1 MKINMP
7 ITNNEVE
14 LKKGDI
20 LVSRTDLMGRIV
32 YVNDAF
38 VALSGFSRE
47 ELMGQE
53 HSIVRHPDMPEA
65 AYEAMWATLKKLRP
79 WQGLMKNRCKNGDY
93 YWVSANAMPLFKNG
107 KVYEYL
113 SVRHPLKR
121 NSDAELLRETEQLYK
136 DVAAGKASLKPVGLA
151 AFFKSINEIAIT
163 KKNTIAVAAFLT
175 PIVFLIYRLF
185 LTQEYGLLAGAAL
198 FALFAS
204 AVSVNMT
211 RTICTSL
218 ETAVNL
224 CYRLSNGGFGNRLDL
239 SRDDQL
245 GDLLR
250 SLYCMEVKLG
260 VDLSEVREEAAI
272 SKRIAQALDN
282 VQSGVM
288 MANNNLEIIY
298 LNKSVQKIFQDA
310 ESDIRKQLPNFSAD
324 KLLGSNIDI
333 YHKNAA
339 HQRGLLG
346 KIQQSYESELVIAGR
361 HMNVIAS
368 PVSDNNGDRIGYVA
382 EWQDRTHEVLV
393 EQEID
398 RLVQGV
404 KAGDLSGRIKLTD
417 KHGFTK
423 SLSTGINEL
432 TDVIENVFSDVNR
445 VMEAMAEGDLV
456 SDITGDYQG
465 VYAECKN
472 NINSTL
478 AKLSDFI
485 IQIRDAADFIDSSS
499 QEMASGNNNLSH
511 RAEQQ
516 AASLE
521 QTAASMEEL
530 ASTVKENAQ
539 NTIQATEVVNSA
551 SQLAQKGGGVVRSA
565 IAAMQEINES
575 SNKIA
580 EIIGVIDEIAFQT
593 NLLALNAS
601 VEAARA
607 GEQGR
612 GFSVVA
618 TEVRNLAQRSA
629 TAAQQS
635 NELIQNSVQKV
646 RAGTAFVNETGAALN
661 EIVES
666 VAKVGAIVALIANA
680 SSEQSSGID
689 QVNQAVAQMDDITQQ
704 NAALAEQAAAG
715 SIAMS
720 EQSTNM
726 TQLLSFF
733 KVKGAS
739 SRSQAVRSK
748 ASVAPVKA
756 TAKPSTTLSA
766 RKPVVAPALVS
777 KPTVQSNDEWE
788 EF

>member
-7 ITNNEVE
+7 VTNNEII
-14 LKKGDI
+14 LKKGTI
-20 LVSRTDLMGRIV
+20 LVSRTDLMGRIT

-38 VALSGFSRE
+38 VETSGFTRD
-47 ELMGQE
+47 ELMGAE
-53 HSIVRHPDMPEA
+53 HNIVRHPDMPAA
-65 AYEAMWATLKKLRP
+65 AYEDLWITLKKLRP
-79 WQGLMKNRCKNGDY
+79 WQGVVKNRCKNGDH
-93 YWVSANAMPLFKNG
+93 YWVEANAMPIFKNG
-107 KVYEYL
+107 KVHEYL
-113 SVRHPLKR
+113 SVRHPPKR
-121 NSDAELLRETEQLYK
+121 DLIPATELLYK
-136 DVAAGKASLKPVGLA
+136 KINAGQAKVRPSGLA
-151 AFFKSINEIAIT
+151 AMLKSISEIAIW
-163 KKNTIAVAAFLT
+163 KKNTFVMTAFLA
-175 PIVFLIYRLF
+175 PIFFLMYRLF
-185 LTQEYGLLAGAAL
+185 LAEEYALLTGVSL
-198 FALFAS
+198 LTMMAS
-204 AVSVNMT
+204 ALSINMT
-211 RTICTSL
+211 KVISQTL
-218 ETAVNL
+218 ETAVTV
-224 CYRLSNGGFGNRLDL
+224 CYRLSGGVFANKVDLNRE
-239 SRDDQL
+239 DQL
-245 GDLLR
+245 GDFLR
-250 SLYCMEVKLG
+250 GLYCIEVKLG
-260 VDLSEVREEAAI
+260 LDLADFKQGLAE
-272 SKRIAQALDN
+272 SKRITQALDN
-282 VQSGVM
+282 VQSPVM
-288 MANNNLEIIY
+288 VANKNFEIIY
-298 LNKSVQKIFQDA
+298 MNDSVKKLFKAA
-310 ESDIRKQLPNFSAD
+310 ESDIRKQIPHFVAD
-324 KLLGSNIDI
+324 NLMGSNVDL
-333 YHKNAA
+333 YHPTIKTGVLEKS
-339 HQRGLLG
+339 Q
-346 KIQQSYESELVIAGR
+346 ESVRSQLIIGGR
-361 HMNVIAS
+361 HMNIIAS
-368 PVSDNNGDRIGYVA
+368 PVNGENSERIGYVA
-382 EWQDRTHEVLV
+382 EWQDRTHEVLI

-398 RLVQGV
+398 QLVQGV
-404 KAGDLSGRIKLTD
+404 KAGDLSTRIKLND
-417 KHGFTK
+417 KQGFTK
-423 SLSTGINEL
+423 ALSSGINEL
-432 TDVIENVFSDVNR
+432 TDVIESVFSDVNR
-445 VMEAMAEGDLV
+445 VMENMAEGDLTTA
-456 SDITGDYQG
+456 ITNEYEG

-478 AKLSDFI
+478 AKLSEFI

-521 QTAASMEEL
+521 ETAASMEEL
-530 ASTVKENAQ
+530 ASTVKNNAQ
-539 NTIQATEVVNSA
+539 NTVQATEVVTSA
-551 SQLAQKGGGVVRSA
+551 SQLAQKGGGVVKSA

-646 RAGTAFVNETGAALN
+646 RAGTAFVNETGVALT

-666 VAKVGAIVALIANA
+666 VAKVGDIVAHIASA
-680 SSEQSSGID
+680 SSEQSSGIE

-733 KVKGAS
+733 RVNSKGAS
-739 SRSQAVRSK
+739 AIN
-748 ASVAPVKA
+748 
-756 TAKPSTTLSA
+756 
-766 RKPVVAPALVS
+766 KPVGGSKTPAGSTKVIAKKPAAHLSSS
-777 KPTVQSNDEWE
+777 KFKSDSSEEWE

>member
-7 ITNNEVE
+7 ITNNEVV
-14 LKKGDI
+14 LKKGSI
-20 LVSRTDLMGRIV
+20 LVSRTDLMGRIT

-38 VALSGFSRE
+38 VEYSGFTRE

-53 HSIVRHPDMPEA
+53 HNIVRHPDMPSA
-65 AYEAMWATLKKLRP
+65 AYEDLWMTLKQLRP
-79 WQGLMKNRCKNGDY
+79 WQGLVKNRCKNGDH
-93 YWVSANAMPLFKNG
+93 YWVEANAMPLFKDG
-107 KVYEYL
+107 KVHEYL
-113 SVRHPLKR
+113 SVRHPPKR
-121 NSDAELLRETEQLYK
+121 DVIPAAEQLYK
-136 DVAAGKASLKPVGLA
+136 KINAGEVKLRPTGLA
-151 AFFKSINEIAIT
+151 ALSKAISEIAIA
-163 KKNTIAVAAFLT
+163 KKNAFAVSAFLA
-175 PIVFLIYRLF
+175 PIFFLMYRLF
-185 LTQEYGLLAGAAL
+185 LTQEYGLLAGVAL
-198 FALFAS
+198 LAMMAS
-204 AVSVNMT
+204 AVSINMT
-211 RTICTSL
+211 RVIIGTL
-218 ETAVNL
+218 ETAITI
-224 CYRLSNGGFGNRLDL
+224 CYRLSSGGFGNKVDL
-239 SRDDQL
+239 NREDQL
-245 GDLLR
+245 GDFLR
-250 SLYCMEVKLG
+250 GLYCMEVKLG
-260 VDLSEVREEAAI
+260 VDLADFKQDAAE
-272 SKRIAQALDN
+272 SKRITQALDN

-288 MANNNLEIIY
+288 VANKNLEIIY
-298 LNKSVQKIFQDA
+298 MNDSVQKIFKAA
-310 ESDIRKQLPNFSAD
+310 ESDIRKDIPDFSAD
-324 KLLGSNIDI
+324 RLMGSNIDL
-333 YHKNAA
+333 YHKNPAF
-339 HQRGLLG
+339 QRSLLE
-346 KIQQSYESELVIAGR
+346 KLQDSHRVQLIIAGH
-361 HMNVIAS
+361 HMNIIAS
-368 PVSDNNGDRIGYVA
+368 PVNGDAGERIGYVA
-382 EWQDRTHEVLV
+382 EWTDKTHEVLI

-398 RLVQGV
+398 QLVQGV
-404 KAGDLSGRIKLTD
+404 KTGDLSARINLSD
-417 KHGFTK
+417 KQGFAK
-423 SLSTGINEL
+423 ALSIGINEL
-432 TDVIENVFSDVNR
+432 TDVIESVFSDVNR
-445 VMEAMAEGDLV
+445 VMESMAEGDLTV
-456 SDITGDYQG
+456 AITNEYQG

-472 NINSTL
+472 NINGTL
-478 AKLSDFI
+478 AKLSEFI

-521 QTAASMEEL
+521 ETAASMEEL
-530 ASTVKENAQ
+530 ASTVKNNAQ
-539 NTIQATEVVNSA
+539 NTVQATEVVNSA

-666 VAKVGAIVALIANA
+666 VAKVGDIVAHIASA
-680 SSEQSSGID
+680 SSEQSAGIE

-733 KVKGAS
+733 RVNSKSAAATARPV
-739 SRSQAVRSK
+739 VRSK
-748 ASVAPVKA
+748 ASP
-756 TAKPSTTLSA
+756 AK
-766 RKPVVAPALVS
+766 KPVPPPALSSS
-777 KPTVQSNDEWE
+777 KPKIDSSDEWE

>member
-7 ITNNEVE
+7 VTNNEVI
-14 LKKGDI
+14 LKKGAI
-20 LVSRTDLMGRIV
+20 LVSRTDLMGRIT

-38 VALSGFSRE
+38 VEISGFTRD
-47 ELMGQE
+47 ELIGAE
-53 HSIVRHPDMPEA
+53 HNIVRHPDMPSATFEDV
-65 AYEAMWATLKKLRP
+65 WITLKQLRP
-79 WQGLMKNRCKNGDY
+79 WQGLVKNRCKNGDHF
-93 YWVSANAMPLFKNG
+93 WAEANAMPLFKDG

-113 SVRHPLKR
+113 SVRHAPKR
-121 NSDAELLRETEQLYK
+121 ERIPIAEELYK
-136 DVAAGKASLKPVGLA
+136 KINSGEVKIRATGIEAIL
-151 AFFKSINEIAIT
+151 KSIGEISIGR
-163 KKNTIAVAAFLT
+163 KNAFAVSAFLG
-175 PIVFLIYRLF
+175 PIFFLMYRLI
-185 LTQEYGLLAGAAL
+185 LTEEYGLLAAVVL
-198 FALFAS
+198 STTLAS
-204 AVSVNMT
+204 ALSIQMT
-211 RTICTSL
+211 KVITDTL
-218 ETAVNL
+218 ETAIKI
-224 CYRLSNGGFGNRLDL
+224 CYRLSSGQFGNKLDL
-239 SRDDQL
+239 KREDQL
-245 GDLLR
+245 GDFLR
-250 SLYCMEVKLG
+250 GLYCMEVKLG
-260 VDLSEVREEAAI
+260 VDLADYKQGLAE
-272 SKRIAQALDN
+272 SKRITQALDN

-288 MANNNLEIIY
+288 VANKYFEIIY
-298 LNKSVQKIFQDA
+298 MNDSVRKIFKGA

-324 KLLGSNIDI
+324 KLMGSSIDL
-333 YHKNAA
+333 YHKDAS
-339 HQRGLLG
+339 HQHNLLQNLQEAY
-346 KIQQSYESELVIAGR
+346 KSELTIANR
-361 HMNVIAS
+361 HMYVTAS
-368 PVSDNNGDRIGYVA
+368 PVNDDTGERIGYVA
-382 EWQDRTHEVLV
+382 EWQDRTHEVLI

-404 KAGDLSGRIKLTD
+404 KIGDLSNRIKLTD
-417 KHGFTK
+417 KQGFTK
-423 SLSTGINEL
+423 VLSVGINDL
-432 TDVIENVFSDVNR
+432 TDVIESVFSDVNR
-445 VMEAMAEGDLV
+445 VIESMAEGDLTA
-456 SDITGDYQG
+456 SITNEYQG

-472 NINSTL
+472 NINATL
-478 AKLSDFI
+478 EKLSEFI

-530 ASTVKENAQ
+530 ASTVKNNAQ
-539 NTIQATEVVNSA
+539 NTVQATEVVNLA
-551 SQLAQKGGGVVRSA
+551 SQLAQKGGGVVKSA

-646 RAGTAFVNETGAALN
+646 RAGTAFVNETGAALT

-666 VAKVGAIVALIANA
+666 VAKVGEIVAHIASA
-680 SSEQSSGID
+680 SSEQSSGIE
-689 QVNQAVAQMDDITQQ
+689 QVNQAVSQMDDITQQ

-726 TQLLSFF
+726 TRLLSFF
-733 KVKGAS
+733 RVNLKGS
-739 SRSQAVRSK
+739 SVSARPLVSRSK
-748 ASVAPVKA
+748 AVLPSVAPVKVA
-756 TAKPSTTLSA
+756 EK
-766 RKPVVAPALVS
+766 KPVSSVLS
-777 KPTVQSNDEWE
+777 SHKLKNDSSDEWE

>member
-7 ITNNEVE
+7 LTNNEVI
-14 LKKGDI
+14 LKKGTI
-20 LVSRTDLMGRIV
+20 LVSRTDLMGRIT

-38 VALSGFSRE
+38 VEISGFSRD
-47 ELMGQE
+47 ELIGAE
-53 HSIVRHPDMPEA
+53 HNIVRHPDMPAE
-65 AYEAMWATLKKLRP
+65 AYEDLWATLKKLRP
-79 WQGLMKNRCKNGDY
+79 WQGLVKNRCKNGDH
-93 YWVSANAMPLFKNG
+93 YWVSANAMPLFKDG

-113 SVRHPLKR
+113 SVRHPPKR
-121 NSDAELLRETEQLYK
+121 DLIPATELLYK
-136 DVAAGKASLKPVGLA
+136 KINAGEVKLNPTGLA
-151 AFFKSINEIAIT
+151 SMAKSISEIAIV
-163 KKNTIAVAAFLT
+163 KKNAFVVSAFLT
-175 PIVFLIYRLF
+175 PIFFLMYRLF
-185 LTQEYGLLAGAAL
+185 LTQEYGLLVGVAL
-198 FALFAS
+198 LAMMAS
-204 AVSVNMT
+204 ALSINMT
-211 RTICTSL
+211 KVITDTL
-218 ETAVNL
+218 ETAITI
-224 CYRLSNGGFGNRLDL
+224 CYRLSSGSFGNKVDL
-239 SRDDQL
+239 KREDQL
-245 GDLLR
+245 GDFLR
-250 SLYCMEVKLG
+250 GLYCMEVKLG
-260 VDLSEVREEAAI
+260 VDLADYKQDAAE
-272 SKRIAQALDN
+272 SKRITQALDK
-282 VQSGVM
+282 VQSPVM
-288 MANNNLEIIY
+288 VANKNFEIIY
-298 LNKSVQKIFQDA
+298 MNDSVRSLFKAA
-310 ESDIRKQLPNFSAD
+310 ESDIRKQISGFSAD
-324 KLLGSNIDI
+324 KLMGSNVEL
-333 YHKNAA
+333 YHPTIKSGILEKA
-339 HQRGLLG
+339 QESFRSQLLIG
-346 KIQQSYESELVIAGR
+346 GR
-361 HMNVIAS
+361 HMNIIAT
-368 PVSDNNGDRIGYVA
+368 PVNADDGERIGYVA
-382 EWQDRTHEVLV
+382 EWKDSTHEVLI
-393 EQEID
+393 EQEIEH
-398 RLVQGV
+398 LVQGV
-404 KAGDLSGRIKLTD
+404 KAGDLSYRIKLEG
-417 KHGFTK
+417 KQG
-423 SLSTGINEL
+423 SPRVLSAGINEL
-432 TDVIENVFSDVNR
+432 TDVIESVFADINR
-445 VMEAMAEGDLV
+445 VMENMAEGDLTTT
-456 SDITGDYQG
+456 ITNEYQG

-472 NINSTL
+472 NINGTL
-478 AKLSDFI
+478 AKLSEFI

-521 QTAASMEEL
+521 ETAASMEEL
-530 ASTVKENAQ
+530 ASTVKANAQ

-551 SQLAQKGGGVVRSA
+551 SQLAQKGGSVVKSA

-666 VAKVGAIVALIANA
+666 VAKVGDIVAHIASA
-680 SSEQSSGID
+680 SSEQSAGIE
-689 QVNQAVAQMDDITQQ
+689 QVNQAVSQMDDITQQ

-733 KVKGAS
+733 KVNSKGAS
-739 SRSQAVRSK
+739 AAIRSAVRNK
-748 ASVAPVKA
+748 ASVAPARMAEK
-756 TAKPSTTLSA
+756 KPAAHVL
-766 RKPVVAPALVS
+766 KPKS
-777 KPTVQSNDEWE
+777 DSNDEWE

>member
-7 ITNNEVE
+7 LTNNEVI
-14 LKKGDI
+14 LKKGTI
-20 LVSRTDLMGRIV
+20 LVSRTDLMGRIT

-38 VALSGFSRE
+38 VEISGFSRD
-47 ELMGQE
+47 ELMGAE
-53 HSIVRHPDMPEA
+53 HNIVRHPDMPAE
-65 AYEAMWATLKKLRP
+65 AYEDLWATLKKLRP
-79 WQGLMKNRCKNGDY
+79 WQGLVKNRCKNGDH
-93 YWVSANAMPLFKNG
+93 YWVSANAMPLFKDG

-113 SVRHPLKR
+113 SVRHPPKR
-121 NSDAELLRETEQLYK
+121 DLIPATELLYK
-136 DVAAGKASLKPVGLA
+136 KINAGEVKLNPTGLA
-151 AFFKSINEIAIT
+151 SMAKSISEIAIA
-163 KKNTIAVAAFLT
+163 KKNAFVVSAFLV
-175 PIVFLIYRLF
+175 PIFFLMYRLF
-185 LTQEYGLLAGAAL
+185 LTQEYGLLVGVAL
-198 FALFAS
+198 LAMLAS
-204 AVSVNMT
+204 ALSINMT
-211 RTICTSL
+211 KVITDTL
-218 ETAVNL
+218 ETAITI
-224 CYRLSNGGFGNRLDL
+224 CYRLSSGSFGNKVDL
-239 SRDDQL
+239 KREDQL
-245 GDLLR
+245 GDFLR
-250 SLYCMEVKLG
+250 GLYCMEVKLG
-260 VDLSEVREEAAI
+260 VDLADYKQDAAE
-272 SKRIAQALDN
+272 SKRITQALDK
-282 VQSGVM
+282 VQSPVM
-288 MANNNLEIIY
+288 VANKNFEIIY
-298 LNKSVQKIFQDA
+298 MNDSVRSLFKAA
-310 ESDIRKQLPNFSAD
+310 ESDIRKQIPGFSAD
-324 KLLGSNIDI
+324 KLMGSNVDL
-333 YHKNAA
+333 YHPTIKSGILEKA
-339 HQRGLLG
+339 QESFRSQLLIG
-346 KIQQSYESELVIAGR
+346 GR
-361 HMNVIAS
+361 HMNIIAT
-368 PVSDNNGDRIGYVA
+368 PVNADDGERIGYVA
-382 EWQDRTHEVLV
+382 EWKDSTHEVLI
-393 EQEID
+393 EQEIEH
-398 RLVQGV
+398 LVQGV
-404 KAGDLSGRIKLTD
+404 KAGDLSYRIKLEG
-417 KHGFTK
+417 KQG
-423 SLSTGINEL
+423 SPRVLSAGINEL
-432 TDVIENVFSDVNR
+432 TDVIESVFADINR
-445 VMEAMAEGDLV
+445 VMEHMAEGDLTTT
-456 SDITGDYQG
+456 ITNEYQG

-478 AKLSDFI
+478 AKISEFI

-521 QTAASMEEL
+521 ETAASMEEL
-530 ASTVKENAQ
+530 ASTVKANAQ

-551 SQLAQKGGGVVRSA
+551 SQLAQKGGSVVKSA

-666 VAKVGAIVALIANA
+666 VAKVGDIVAHIASA
-680 SSEQSSGID
+680 SSEQSAGIE
-689 QVNQAVAQMDDITQQ
+689 QVNQAVSQMDDITQQ

-733 KVKGAS
+733 KVNSKGAS
-739 SRSQAVRSK
+739 AAIRSAVRNK
-748 ASVAPVKA
+748 ASVAPA
-756 TAKPSTTLSA
+756 RTAEKKPAAHVL
-766 RKPVVAPALVS
+766 KPKS
-777 KPTVQSNDEWE
+777 DSNDEWE